1 MPRVEAQPL
10 LFVAV
15 EATIGVSL
23 SSPNECVDRRKSP
36 GRYARQPFSNKGAAA
51 HFQRLLFLLF
61 AQKRYC
67 ERPRRVDFVM
77 LDRLTDNLGQSFKR
91 AHGYPCAEL
100 ALAQPLW
107 PKT

>member
-1 MPRVEAQPL
+1 MCRPAQIAGQIRAPA
-10 LFVAV
+10 FF
-15 EATIGVSL
+15 EQ
-23 SSPNECVDRRKSP
+23 R
-36 GRYARQPFSNKGAAA
+36 AAA

-67 ERPRRVDFVM
+67 ERPRRVDLNVM
-77 LDRLTDNLGQSFKR
+77 LDRLTDNLGQSFKM
-91 AHGYPCAEL
+91 AHRYPCAEL

>member
-36 GRYARQPFSNKGAAA
+36 GRYARQPSSNKGLPLI
-51 HFQRLLFLLF
+51 FN
-61 AQKRYC
+61 
-67 ERPRRVDFVM
+67 V
-77 LDRLTDNLGQSFKR
+77 SFFCCLRKNATASGR
-91 AHGYPCAEL
+91 DVS
-100 ALAQPLW
+100 
-107 PKT
+107 T